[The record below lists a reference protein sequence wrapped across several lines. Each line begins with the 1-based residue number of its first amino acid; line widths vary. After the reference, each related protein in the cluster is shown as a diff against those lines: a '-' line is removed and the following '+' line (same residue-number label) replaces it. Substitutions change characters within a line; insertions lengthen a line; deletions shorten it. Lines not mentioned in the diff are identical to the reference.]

1 MATRMARRAPPPRT
15 WKTLLFGAAIAVA
28 GWAAY
33 EWYHLPDARA
43 LIARNPPTTALIE
56 ERARE
61 ARAHGLKPRRHQ
73 VWVPLSG
80 ISQNLVDAVLASEDA
95 DFYHHHG
102 VDPHA
107 LELAAREAWRK
118 RALGRGASTITQQL
132 AKNLWL
138 SGDRSLIRKL
148 KELILA
154 TRLERDLGKQRILT
168 LYLNVAEWG
177 DGVYGAE
184 AGAEESFSTSAGS
197 LDLSQ
202 AALLAAMLPAPRKRG
217 VQSHSAALRRRAL
230 WIVDEVGVARKS
242 SAEEIAANRQG
253 VDALLGGGPSKLR
266 EDEEEEESPEG
277 E

>member
-1 MATRMARRAPPPRT
+1 M
-15 WKTLLFGAAIAVA
+15 GAAIAVA
-28 GWAAY
+28 AWAGY
-33 EWYHLPDARA
+33 EWYHLPDART
-43 LIARNPPTTALIE
+43 LVTHNPPTTALIE

-61 ARAHGLKPRRHQ
+61 AKKSGLKPKRHQ
-73 VWVPLSG
+73 TWVPLAA
-80 ISQNLVDAVLASEDA
+80 ISPNLVDAVLASEDA
-95 DFYHHHG
+95 DFYHHRG

-138 SGDRSLIRKL
+138 SGDRSLVRKL

-154 TRLERDLGKQRILT
+154 TRLERELGKQRILA

-184 AGAEESFSTSAGS
+184 AGAEETFQTSAGA
-197 LDLSQ
+197 LNLPQ
-202 AALLAAMLPAPRKRG
+202 AALLAAMLPAPRKRTL
-217 VQSHSAALRRRAL
+217 QSRSSALRKRAM
-230 WIVDEVGVARKS
+230 WIVEEVGVARKS
-242 SAEEIAANRQG
+242 SDGEVTANRQA
-253 VDALLGGGPSKLR
+253 VDDILGGGPSRLR
-266 EDEEEEESPEG
+266 EDEEDEEDAPEG